1 MLTPDYF
8 YGKPDRLLEMYQ
20 ELENWILQDI
30 AVRLLEADEL
40 TATADRELWKLQQM
54 GLHKKEIIKRISK
67 LTGISQREVKRL
79 LKESVMTSFSDD
91 KEVLE
96 NLMELTPPMKNKTI
110 IDVMNA
116 ELIKTMGE
124 LSNLT
129 NTTINQS
136 QTDLLNLLNEVD
148 FRVAA
153 GLQSY
158 SSAVCEVLDRY
169 AGNGVMINYPTGSRR
184 SLEAAVRCC
193 IVTSMNQTAAQ
204 VTNQYIVESGAEYVL
219 VSAHYGARHDE
230 KNPNG
235 VSSHDAW
242 QGGVYKINGSDP
254 DTPNLLEATGYDIDT
269 VTGKGHVVNPLGLHG
284 YNCRHSHKP
293 WMKSFGNPN
302 LDENGNVKV
311 DIHESQKIYEMQQK
325 QRAIERAIRKTKR
338 QLLVKDQEKKQY
350 PDELSIHEEY
360 DKLEQ
365 KLRYQNK
372 MYNEFCKENGLQPQY
387 DRVKVAGFGKQKESA
402 SKGSEK
408 IDSNSVKM
416 PIEKST
422 DSRYTKRTK
431 EEFEQTARQIKEE
444 ITKYSDRPSKWS
456 GKINVNNAM
465 MSGGTLGAKEW
476 SCDISLVDAADNGTV
491 WHEMLHSCSCSY
503 FEQEIYDKNEY
514 IEEASVEW
522 LKQQICKEKNI
533 SNSYAYE
540 DKTIILQ
547 VLNDYFSFGTD
558 MEFAKEIYNVPLP
571 ERYKWLEQKVDE
583 ILRRMNVSF
592 EDYNDVMRFVKYLEG
607 GSNGRH

>member
-1 MLTPDYF
+1 MLKPDYF
-8 YGKPDRLLEMYQ
+8 YGKPDRLIEMYQ

-30 AVRLLEADEL
+30 AVRLLKADEL

-54 GLHKKEIIKRISK
+54 ELHKKEIIKRISK

-116 ELIKTMGE
+116 EMIKTMGE

-169 AGNGVMINYPTGSRR
+169 AGDGVMINYPTGSRR

-254 DTPNLLEATGYDIDT
+254 DTPNLLESTGYDIDT
-269 VTGKGHVVNPLGLHG
+269 VTGKGHVINPLGLHG

-293 WMKSFGNPN
+293 WMKSLGNPN

-311 DIHESQKIYEMQQK
+311 DIHESQKIYELQQK

-365 KLRYQNK
+365 KLRDQNK

-387 DRVKVAGFGKQKESA
+387 DRVKVAGFGKQKESNDIGQYTA
-402 SKGSEK
+402 NQISTNVQENAHRTKGGGKHGVNWKIVKSKEYTERFSAISDNKKANELAAKRSRNALANRDGKDTEELYAISLTTGKDVSSIVDQNYQYGVKRTVKLTNDVKRAEDFGEKVLFIHNHPGGTPPSVEDLNALLENIDAVGITVGHNGS
-408 IDSNSVKM
+408 IYY
-416 PIEKST
+416 
-422 DSRYTKRTK
+422 YTKPDRKITSRDVSVAGLK
-431 EEFEQTARQIKEE
+431 NSMYNGIERRERILEELSRQFNFE
-444 ITKYSDRPSKWS
+444 
-456 GKINVNNAM
+456 
-465 MSGGTLGAKEW
+465 
-476 SCDISLVDAADNGTV
+476 
-491 WHEMLHSCSCSY
+491 
-503 FEQEIYDKNEY
+503 F
-514 IEEASVEW
+514 
-522 LKQQICKEKNI
+522 
-533 SNSYAYE
+533 
-540 DKTIILQ
+540 
-547 VLNDYFSFGTD
+547 
-558 MEFAKEIYNVPLP
+558 
-571 ERYKWLEQKVDE
+571 
-583 ILRRMNVSF
+583 RR
-592 EDYNDVMRFVKYLEG
+592 L
-607 GSNGRH
+607 